1 MPVKFLAL
9 LLEIGASIN
18 IDSKYLNTTLDIV
31 SFVLFS
37 FSILLWIFCFVLHEL
52 ILNRS
57 FHGIIN

>member
-1 MPVKFLAL
+1 MPTKYLES

-37 FSILLWIFCFVLHEL
+37 FSILLWIFVFVLHEL
-52 ILNRS
+52 ILSRS